1 MEKSEQAKIKEII
14 RGICFF
20 YGQNPKI
27 SFNESNSLSEN
38 AIEINIE
45 VADGSNLIGNE
56 GSNLVALQHL
66 IRVIWRRQNGYHSPR
81 FILDVNNYRK
91 ERREYLKSLALE
103 TADRVSEENRLVV
116 LRPMNAF
123 ERRLI
128 HIALAED
135 QRVLT
140 ESLGE
145 DHERRVIVK
154 PKTN

>member
-1 MEKSEQAKIKEII
+1 MEKSEQAKIKDII
-14 RGICFF
+14 TGICFF

-27 SFNESNSLSEN
+27 YFNENSSLGES

-45 VADGSNLIGNE
+45 VADGSDLIGSE

-66 IRVIWRRQNGYHSPR
+66 IRVIWRRQNRYNTPR

-103 TADRVSEENRLVV
+103 TADRVSDENRLVV

-135 QRVLT
+135 PRVLT